1 MSADVVGL
9 RALAEKALSEK
20 SFRVGRR
27 TSYGS
32 EEHSAVYLDDAKR
45 TLDPLLDEITT
56 LRAEKDAAVREMHS
70 RELHHFEEEQRSA
83 QLEAALADR
92 DARIEAA
99 LVILT
104 NYIDPDMH
112 VRDAVKALSGPAV
125 PVPQD
130 NPETTRDANDPYTR
144 METEMS
150 EWVTAPDG
158 EEFRRGACQGHG
170 CCTAK
175 LHEHGCFADYDGSKC
190 DHPEAH
196 QSTGEQ
202 AEYLCYICGER
213 PQEQG
218 GVCSDECET
227 SVKTESTVPS
237 PDVRPKNGE
246 KP

>member
-1 MSADVVGL
+1 MSVDVVGL
-9 RALAEKALSEK
+9 RAPVEKALSEK

-99 LVILT
+99 KQMLSVHHTRSDLEHMVIRAL
-104 NYIDPDMH
+104 H
-112 VRDAVKALSGPAV
+112 ALSAPAV

-130 NPETTRDANDPYTR
+130 NPEATRDIQAEIKALRVCPHEDCPYT
-144 METEMS
+144 
-150 EWVTAPDG
+150 VPDG
-158 EEFRRGACQGHG
+158 AEDCGN
-170 CCTAK
+170 
-175 LHEHGCFADYDGSKC
+175 HESWM
-190 DHPEAH
+190 
-196 QSTGEQ
+196 T
-202 AEYLCYICGER
+202 
-213 PQEQG
+213 
-218 GVCSDECET
+218 
-227 SVKTESTVPS
+227 
-237 PDVRPKNGE
+237 
-246 KP
+246 

>member
-1 MSADVVGL
+1 MSVDVVGL
-9 RALAEKALSEK
+9 RALAEKALAGLNSARE
-20 SFRVGRR
+20 G
-27 TSYGS
+27 YGAA
-32 EEHSAVYLDDAKR
+32 SAFLPQLEAIVREIVPA
-45 TLDPLLDEITT
+45 LDEIAT
-56 LRAEKDAAVREMHS
+56 LRAEV
-70 RELHHFEEEQRSA
+70 
-83 QLEAALADR
+83 ADR
-92 DARIEAA
+92 DARIGAA
-99 LVILT
+99 LAMADEFEYVSDVDL
-104 NYIDPDMH
+104 
-112 VRDAVKALSGPAV
+112 RLALSGPAV

-130 NPETTRDANDPYTR
+130 NPEA
-144 METEMS
+144 
-150 EWVTAPDG
+150 WVTAPDG
-158 EEFRRGACQGHG
+158 EEFRRGACQGHD

-202 AEYLCYICGER
+202 AEYLCYICGGR

-227 SVKTESTVPS
+227 SVNTESTVPS